1 MKVERVRP
9 EVISVKI
16 EMSLEEWK
24 LLRKL
29 LIANVTVP
37 EALELGGWIEESEKA
52 ELCKI
57 MNTIREGVEG

>member
-1 MKVERVRP
+1 MKVERVQP

-16 EMSLEEWK
+16 EMSLEEWG

-37 EALELGGWIEESEKA
+37 SALYQGGWIEAFEQSAVTDIMES
-52 ELCKI
+52 
-57 MNTIREGVEG
+57 IRKGVEE